1 MEGVQ
6 VVAMQSINVGLLG
19 LGTVGGGLARLLIE
33 QHDLLGV
40 RLGAELKLA
49 RAVDLD
55 PGLSQGLD
63 LPPGVFSTDAAAMLD
78 DPAIDIVVELI
89 GGLEPARQFV
99 LRAINN
105 GKHVATAN
113 KALLAN
119 HGAEIFA
126 AARQKG
132 VGVAFEASVAGGI
145 PLIKTL
151 REGLSANRVTRVL
164 GILNGTCNYILSRM
178 TSEGADFAGVLKA
191 AQELGYAE
199 ADPTFDVE
207 GIDTAHKLAIV
218 AALVSG
224 RHPRLA
230 DIPTQ
235 GISRLTPLDIQ
246 LAREFGYRIK
256 LLALCRQQNG
266 LFQARVHPA
275 LVPQGHLMASVEGP
289 FNAVYIT
296 GDWVDEVMLYGRG
309 AGRRPT
315 ASAVAAD
322 LMDLSRDIL
331 CGCGG
336 RVPALGVATDGG
348 QPLELAPLEMVSC
361 QYYFRFT
368 AQDQPGVLASISRIL
383 GEHRISIEAVI
394 QKGRQDQ
401 GPVPIVMLTHEAQEA
416 DVQKALAIIDALP
429 VIAEPTMLI
438 RKA

>member
-1 MEGVQ
+1 MNQ
-6 VVAMQSINVGLLG
+6 ILRIGLLG
-19 LGTVGGGLARLLIE
+19 CGTVGSGVVKILDKNRELLKNRLGLELKVTRVATKIPAQATDLGIPAQRVTDDAMAVAVAPDVDVVCELMGGL
-33 QHDLLGV
+33 
-40 RLGAELKLA
+40 
-49 RAVDLD
+49 
-55 PGLSQGLD
+55 
-63 LPPGVFSTDAAAMLD
+63 
-78 DPAIDIVVELI
+78 DPARSVVE
-89 GGLEPARQFV
+89 AA
-99 LRAINN
+99 LRA
-105 GKHVATAN
+105 GKHVVTAN
-113 KALLAN
+113 KALLA
-119 HGAEIFA
+119 HDGAELFA
-126 AARQKG
+126 LAAEVEREL
-132 VGVAFEASVAGGI
+132 AFEASVGGSI
-145 PLIKTL
+145 PIIRALK
-151 REGLSANRVTRVL
+151 EGYVAENIQ
-164 GILNGTCNYILSRM
+164 GIYGIVNGTTNYILSTM
-178 TSEGADFAGVLKA
+178 TDKGADFAETLA
-191 AQELGYAE
+191 EAQRLGYAE

-368 AQDQPGVLASISRIL
+368 AQDQPGVLAAISRIL

>member
-1 MEGVQ
+1 
-6 VVAMQSINVGLLG
+6 VGLLG
-19 LGTVGGGLARLLIE
+19 LGTVGGGVARLLLE
-33 QHDLLGV
+33 QHDLLGK
-40 RLGAELKLA
+40 RLGAELKLS

-55 PGLSQGLD
+55 PSLAQGLD
-63 LPPGVFSTDAAAMLD
+63 LPPGVLGGDAQALLD

-89 GGLEPARQFV
+89 GGLNPAKDFV
-99 LRAINN
+99 LRAIKN

-113 KALLAN
+113 KALLAH

-126 AARQKG
+126 AAAQAR

-151 REGLSANRVTRVL
+151 REGLSANRVIRVL

-178 TSEGADFAGVLKA
+178 TSEGAAFADVLKA
-191 AQELGYAE
+191 AQDLGYAE

-224 RHPRLA
+224 RHPRLE

-235 GISRLTPLDIQ
+235 GITRLTPLDIQ
-246 LAREFGYRIK
+246 FAREFGYRIK
-256 LLALCRQQNG
+256 LLALCRHQDG
-266 LFQARVHPA
+266 IFEARVHPA
-275 LVPQGHLMASVEGP
+275 LVPQGHLMASVDGP
-289 FNAVYIT
+289 FNAVHLT

-322 LMDLSRDIL
+322 LMDLARDIL

-336 RVPALGVATDGG
+336 RVPALGVAMDGAE
-348 QPLELAPLEMVSC
+348 PLELAPLDMVSC
-361 QYYFRFT
+361 KYYFRFT

-383 GEHRISIEAVI
+383 GDHRISIEAVI

-401 GPVPIVMLTHEAQEA
+401 GPVPIVMLTHEAREA
-416 DVQKALAIIDALP
+416 DVRKALAIIDGLA
-429 VIAEPTMLI
+429 VIAEPTMFI

>member
-1 MEGVQ
+1 M
-6 VVAMQSINVGLLG
+6 ADRIIKVGLLG
-19 LGTVGGGLARLLIE
+19 LGTVGGGVARLLLE
-33 QHDLLGV
+33 QRDLLTQ
-40 RLGAELKLA
+40 RLGARLELA

-55 PGLSQGLD
+55 AKLAAELD
-63 LPPGVFSTDAAAMLD
+63 LPAGVFSTDAGAVLD

-89 GGLEPARQFV
+89 GGLKPAKDFA
-99 LRAINN
+99 LRAIGN

-126 AARQKG
+126 AARHKR

-145 PLIKTL
+145 PLIKAL
-151 REGLSANRVTRVL
+151 REGLAANRVTRVL

-178 TSEGADFAGVLKA
+178 TSEGAEFGAVLKD
-191 AQELGYAE
+191 AQKLGYAE

-224 RHPRLA
+224 QHPRLS

-235 GISRLTPLDIQ
+235 GISQLTPLDIQ

-256 LLALCRQQNG
+256 LLALCRQQDG
-266 LFQARVHPA
+266 LCEARVHPA
-275 LVPQGHLMASVEGP
+275 LVPQSHLMASVEGP
-289 FNAVYIT
+289 FNAVHLT

-322 LMDLSRDIL
+322 LMDLARDIL

-336 RVPALGVATDGG
+336 RVPGLGVAGDGG
-348 QPLELAPLEMVSC
+348 QPLELAPLERVSC

-368 AQDQPGVLASISRIL
+368 AQDQPGVLAAISRVL

-401 GPVPIVMLTHEAQEA
+401 GAVPIVMLTHEAREA
-416 DVQKALAIIDALP
+416 DVQKALAVIDHLP

>member
-1 MEGVQ
+1 
-6 VVAMQSINVGLLG
+6 
-19 LGTVGGGLARLLIE
+19 
-33 QHDLLGV
+33 
-40 RLGAELKLA
+40 
-49 RAVDLD
+49 
-55 PGLSQGLD
+55 
-63 LPPGVFSTDAAAMLD
+63 MLD

-89 GGLEPARQFV
+89 GGLSPAKDFV

-126 AARQKG
+126 AAAAAN
-132 VGVAFEASVAGGI
+132 VSVAFEASVAGGI
-145 PLIKTL
+145 PLIKAL

-178 TSEGADFAGVLKA
+178 TSEGADFGLVLKA
-191 AQELGYAE
+191 AQDLGYAE
-199 ADPTFDVE
+199 ADPTFDIE
-207 GIDTAHKLAIV
+207 GIDTAHKLALV

-224 RHPRLA
+224 RHPRLS

-246 LAREFGYRIK
+246 FAREFGYRIK
-256 LLALCRQQNG
+256 LLALCRHENG
-266 LFQARVHPA
+266 AFEARVHPA

-289 FNAVYIT
+289 FNAVHIT

-322 LMDLSRDIL
+322 LMDLARDIL

-336 RVPALGVATDGG
+336 RVPALGVARDGG
-348 QPLELAPLEMVSC
+348 QSLELAPMADVTC
-361 QYYFRFT
+361 QYYFRCS
-368 AQDQPGVLASISRIL
+368 ALDQPGVLAAISRIL

-401 GPVPIVMLTHEAQEA
+401 GPVPIVMLTHEAREA